1 MHQAAETLPDN
12 VQRVRLD
19 GRNVYILGTA
29 HISQQSVEDVRSAV
43 QTLRPETVCV
53 ELCPSR
59 YQSIVQRDA
68 WRQMNI
74 FRVIK
79 ENKALFLLLQLV
91 LTVFYRKLGEK
102 LGVEPGAEMKEGVR
116 QAEETGARLV
126 LADRDVNVTLK
137 RVWGHLSFWHKCK
150 LFFQLALGLFARE
163 QVDEELI
170 EELKNKDQLEVIMEG
185 VARSYPEIKHRL
197 IDERDVYIAHSIRNA
212 PGETVLAVVGAG
224 HVQGIVDNLD
234 READIGPLLEMP
246 PPAVWP
252 VLFKWGIPAIIAALL
267 VLGFITGGTQHS
279 VESVSIW
286 ILVNGIFSALAVS
299 IALAH
304 PLTVLSAFVAAPVTS
319 LNPTIAAGWV
329 AGLVQTWIKKPTV
342 ADMENLPRA
351 LTSLRVFWV
360 NPLCRILLVV
370 VLANLGSSLGT
381 FVAGGWIAARFF

>member
-1 MHQAAETLPDN
+1 MQQTAEDLPQN
-12 VQRVRLD
+12 LQHVRLQD
-19 GRNVYILGTA
+19 RDVYLLGTA
-29 HISQQSVEDVRSAV
+29 HISQQSVEDVRSAA
-43 QTLRPETVCV
+43 QRLHPDTICV

-116 QAEETGARLV
+116 QSELTGARLV
-126 LADRDVNVTLK
+126 LADRDVNITLK
-137 RVWGHLSFWHKCK
+137 RVWGHLSLWHKCK
-150 LFFQLALGLFARE
+150 LFFQLAAGLFVRE

-170 EELKNKDQLEVIMEG
+170 EELKSKDQLEVIMEG
-185 VARSYPEIKHRL
+185 VAKSYPEIKRRL
-197 IDERDVYIAHSIRNA
+197 IDERDLYIAHKIRHA
-212 PGETVLAVVGAG
+212 PGDTVLAVVGAG
-224 HVQGIVDNLD
+224 HVQGIADNLH
-234 READIGPLLEMP
+234 REIDVAPLLEMP
-246 PPAVWP
+246 ARSVWPAV
-252 VLFKWGIPAIIAALL
+252 FKWGIPGVIVALL
-267 VLGFITGGTQHS
+267 VLGFFTGGTQHS

-286 ILVNGIFSALAVS
+286 ILVNGVFSALAVS

-304 PLTVLSAFVAAPVTS
+304 PLTILSAFIAAPVTS

-342 ADMENLPRA
+342 ADLENLPKA
-351 LTSLRVFWV
+351 LTSLRVFWI

-381 FVAGGWIAARFF
+381 FIAGGWIAARFF